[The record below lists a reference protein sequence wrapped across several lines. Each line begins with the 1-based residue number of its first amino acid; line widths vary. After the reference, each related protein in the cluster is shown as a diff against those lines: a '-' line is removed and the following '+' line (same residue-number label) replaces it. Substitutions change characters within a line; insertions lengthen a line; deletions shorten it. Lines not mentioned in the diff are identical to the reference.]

1 MITVPEHPL
10 HFVGRQQTS
19 GEVDYVQDG
28 RLHQGANAP
37 SVLVG
42 SENDL
47 SLLNEHY
54 HPGPISC
61 VIYTRDQPD
70 YQHEPPRK
78 CPHSSPQ
85 TLKN

>member
-37 SVLVG
+37 SVLVDRKMTFPC
-42 SENDL
+42 STSTITQEP
-47 SLLNEHY
+47 SLIL
-54 HPGPISC
+54 PVS
-61 VIYTRDQPD
+61 
-70 YQHEPPRK
+70 RK
-78 CPHSSPQ
+78 CGSWA
-85 TLKN
+85 